1 MPDVFKTFTTETT
14 GAILLFLALVVAIVV
29 MTRRKRRND
38 YKMNARVVRDDTPV
52 PDPHDRT
59 SRELPNGGARVVGR
73 QESIFGEFFS
83 EPNTDVA
90 EIDLSKPDRDLDDDM
105 DAERGNDPGLTEEVA
120 FDVDDLSRTPVDA
133 ASDRLTDP
141 GTMDWLDEIEP
152 VPSSQAQSARLPRHE
167 DTKVYSLNVI
177 ARADQ
182 GFAGGD
188 ILRVLLGCG
197 LRFGDMDFFHLSE
210 AQGGTPTIQFSVA
223 NMMQPGVFDL
233 ENMEELSTQG
243 LMFFLTLPGPHDM
256 ARAFDLMLE
265 TAYTVAHSLGGD
277 VYDETRS
284 VMTKQYVESLRQSI
298 REYESKWRAE
308 TSR

>member
-1 MPDVFKTFTTETT
+1 MPDVFQTLTTETAI
-14 GAILLFLALVVAIVV
+14 AILIMFGLVGALVVN
-29 MTRRKRRND
+29 MRRKRRNG
-38 YKMNARVVRDDTPV
+38 YKMNARVVRDDAPL

-73 QESIFGEFFS
+73 QEPTFGDYFS
-83 EPNTDVA
+83 EPHLDEAATEVSTREMGIASDIDADVG
-90 EIDLSKPDRDLDDDM
+90 DDSTLS
-105 DAERGNDPGLTEEVA
+105 GQA
-120 FDVDDLSRTPVDA
+120 FDVANLAQTTLGT
-133 ASDRLTDP
+133 ASGAPTDP
-141 GTMDWLDEIEP
+141 GTMDWLDEIES
-152 VPSSQAQSARLPRHE
+152 VPNSQAQSARLPRHE
-167 DTKVYSLNVI
+167 DTEVYSVNVI

-182 GFAGGD
+182 GFAGDD

-233 ENMEELSTQG
+233 ENMDELSTQG

-265 TAYTVAHSLGGD
+265 TAHTVAHSLGGD
-277 VYDETRS
+277 LYDETRS

-298 REYESKWRAE
+298 REYENKWRAE
-308 TSR
+308 TSQ